1 MDLEDILLLIFMVG
15 KQYKMP
21 EFKAHNLWPTPIYE
35 SEIPVK
41 EQWKTAVINL
51 EYERTHV
58 NNSNI
63 SKNRYILNSMPDLKQ
78 EIEKHCEIFVRKYLI
93 VKDNAKFYLQ
103 NSWSNIHKPNEFS
116 QIHKHGNSLISGVY
130 YPIFPKNSGNISFH
144 HKDSICTNLF
154 PPSIMIEF
162 DEHNNLNAGMYYIEI
177 QEGTIVLFPSHL
189 EHKVQEN
196 KSNEKRYS
204 IAFNFF
210 VRGKFGKEEYILEL

>member
-1 MDLEDILLLIFMVG
+1 
-15 KQYKMP
+15 MP

-58 NNSNI
+58 NNSDI
-63 SKNRYILNSMPDLKQ
+63 SKDRYILNSIPDLKQ
-78 EIEKHCEIFVRKYLI
+78 EIEKHCEIFVRKYLT

-103 NSWSNIHKPNEFS
+103 NSWCNIHSPNEFS
-116 QIHKHGNSLISGVY
+116 QIHHHGNSLISGVY

-144 HKDSICTNLF
+144 KTVFPPTNLF
-154 PPSIMIEF
+154 PQSIMIEF
-162 DEHNNLNAGMYYIEI
+162 DEHNHLNAGMYYIEI
-177 QEGTIVLFPSHL
+177 KEGTIVLFPSHL
-189 EHKVQEN
+189 EHKVAEN
-196 KSNEKRYS
+196 LSNEKRYS

-210 VRGKFGKEEYILEL
+210 VRGKFGREEYIFEIK